1 MNNSNFNGVQNAAT
15 ADISSLPIFES
26 WKVKVHLLEKAGG
39 VKLSKFKELSFSER
53 MKVNFNLIAFL
64 LEPIY
69 YAVKGMWKKGITF
82 FAICVIVIAILSI
95 LLELA
100 GLERFGNS
108 LGYGAAAIF
117 AVRANI
123 DYYKKMVLN
132 QNGWW

>member
-1 MNNSNFNGVQNAAT
+1 MSNSNIYDTQKARPT
-15 ADISSLPIFES
+15 DISSLPISES
-26 WKVKVHLLEKAGG
+26 WKAKFHLLEKAGG
-39 VKLSKFKELSFSER
+39 VKLPKFRELSFSER
-53 MKVNFNLIAFL
+53 MKVNFNVIAFFL
-64 LEPIY
+64 GPIY
-69 YAVKGMWKKGITF
+69 YAVKGMWKKGITY
-82 FAICVIVIAILSI
+82 FAICVVVITILSI

-100 GLERFGNS
+100 GLERFGKA

>member
-1 MNNSNFNGVQNAAT
+1 MSNLNINNTQNARI
-15 ADISSLPIFES
+15 ADISSLPISES
-26 WKVKVHLLEKAGG
+26 WKAKFHLFEKAGG
-39 VKLSKFKELSFSER
+39 VKLPKFRDLSFSER
-53 MKVNFNLIAFL
+53 MKVNFNVIAFFL
-64 LEPIY
+64 GPIY

-82 FAICVIVIAILSI
+82 FAVCVVAIVILSI

-100 GLERFGNS
+100 GLERFGKA